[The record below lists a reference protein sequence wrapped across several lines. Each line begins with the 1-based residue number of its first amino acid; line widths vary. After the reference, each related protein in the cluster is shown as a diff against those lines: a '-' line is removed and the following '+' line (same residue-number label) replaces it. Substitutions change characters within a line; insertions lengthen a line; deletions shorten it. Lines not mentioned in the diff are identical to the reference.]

1 MATEPSILLLDE
13 PAAGLDENS
22 TEELI
27 SHVRRLAE
35 ERGVGVLLIEHD
47 VSMVMRTCD
56 RVVAINFGEEIVT
69 GTPAEVRA
77 HPVVISAYLGR
88 AEAAAHSDVPAAPS
102 AAPAVRRLAADSD
115 FAGRPRKAVDS
126 AAAAPGARGAR

>member
-27 SHVRRLAE
+27 THIRRLAGQ
-35 ERGVGVLLIEHD
+35 RGLGILLVEHD

-56 RVVAINFGEEIVT
+56 RVVAMNFGEEIIT

-88 AEAAAHSDVPAAPS
+88 SEQEHQPTAAEAVERVPEPAATP
-102 AAPAVRRLAADSD
+102 P
-115 FAGRPRKAVDS
+115 KALLT
-126 AAAAPGARGAR
+126 PGVEGEL